1 MTTPNRPR
9 PVADLVP
16 ALTKDIFGKKNML
29 FGKLLAEWEHIA
41 GPDIAAQT
49 TPMELYYSRAPGG
62 KDKRATG
69 ATDKKDSKTGKTP
82 PKAAPQATLHLAVQ
96 PAFAL
101 ELSYQKDLLVERLN
115 VFFGYSAIKDIKI
128 TQHSGVMDNKRVRAP
143 LTRPLTMQE
152 QQKIDSLVD
161 DIQENDLQIALK
173 NLGKAIVSRL
183 GKKP

>member
-1 MTTPNRPR
+1 
-9 PVADLVP
+9 
-16 ALTKDIFGKKNML
+16 ML
-29 FGKLLAEWEHIA
+29 FGKMLAEWEHIA

-49 TPMELYYSRAPGG
+49 TPMELKYSRPAS
-62 KDKRATG
+62 K
-69 ATDKKDSKTGKTP
+69 KKDGDKGDKTP
-82 PKAAPQATLHLAVQ
+82 PKATLVLAVQ

-101 ELSYQKDLLVERLN
+101 ELSYQKDLLAERLN

-128 TQHSGVMDNKRVRAP
+128 VQHSGVMDNKKIKAP

-152 QQKIDSLVD
+152 QQKIDALVG

>member
-16 ALTKDIFGKKNML
+16 ALTKDAFGRKNML

-49 TPMELYYSRAPGG
+49 TPLELKYSRSGG
-62 KDKRATG
+62 AK
-69 ATDKKDSKTGKTP
+69 KTGDKAGKAP
-82 PKAAPQATLHLAVQ
+82 PKAVLVLAVQ

-101 ELSYQKDLLVERLN
+101 ELSYQKDLLAERLN
-115 VFFGYSAIKDIKI
+115 VFFGYGAIREIKI
-128 TQHSGVMDNKRVRAP
+128 VQHSGVMDNKRAKP
-143 LTRPLTMQE
+143 SLTRPLTLQE
-152 QQKIDSLVD
+152 QHKIDALTGG
-161 DIQENDLQIALK
+161 IQENDLQTALK

-183 GKKP
+183 GRLS

>member
-1 MTTPNRPR
+1 
-9 PVADLVP
+9 
-16 ALTKDIFGKKNML
+16 ML
-29 FGKLLAEWEHIA
+29 FGKMLAEWEHIA

-49 TPMELYYSRAPGG
+49 TPMELKYSRPAS
-62 KDKRATG
+62 K
-69 ATDKKDSKTGKTP
+69 KKDGDKGDKTP
-82 PKAAPQATLHLAVQ
+82 PKATLVLAVQ

-101 ELSYQKDLLVERLN
+101 ELSYQKDLLAERLN

-128 TQHSGVMDNKRVRAP
+128 VQHSGVMDNKKMKAP

-152 QQKIDSLVD
+152 QQKIDALVG

>member
-16 ALTKDIFGKKNML
+16 ALTKDAFGKKNML
-29 FGKLLAEWEHIA
+29 FGKMLAEWEHIA
-41 GPDIAAQT
+41 GPEIAAQT
-49 TPMELYYSRAPGG
+49 TPMELKYSRPA
-62 KDKRATG
+62 G
-69 ATDKKDSKTGKTP
+69 AKKKDGQKQDKTP
-82 PKAAPQATLHLAVQ
+82 PKATLVLAVQ

-101 ELSYQKDLLVERLN
+101 ELSYQKDLLAERLN
-115 VFFGYSAIKDIKI
+115 VFFGYSAIKEIKI
-128 TQHSGVMDNKRVRAP
+128 IQHSGVMDNKKTKPP

-152 QQKIDSLVD
+152 QQKIDALVG

>member
-16 ALTKDIFGKKNML
+16 ALTKDVFGRKNML

-41 GPDIAAQT
+41 GPEIAAQT
-49 TPMELYYSRAPGG
+49 TPLELKYSRSGG
-62 KDKRATG
+62 KKADG
-69 ATDKKDSKTGKTP
+69 AKTDKTP
-82 PKAAPQATLHLAVQ
+82 PKATLILAVQ

-101 ELSYQKDLLVERLN
+101 ELSYQKDLLAERLN
-115 VFFGYSAIKDIKI
+115 VFFGYSAIKEIKI
-128 TQHSGVMDNKRVRAP
+128 IQHSGVMNNKKIKAP
-143 LTRPLTMQE
+143 LHRPLTMQE
-152 QQKIDSLVD
+152 QHKIDALVG

-183 GKKP
+183 GKTP

>member
-16 ALTKDIFGKKNML
+16 ALTKDAFGKKNML
-29 FGKLLAEWEHIA
+29 FGKMLAEWEHIA
-41 GPDIAAQT
+41 GPEIAAQT
-49 TPMELYYSRAPGG
+49 TPMELKYSRPA
-62 KDKRATG
+62 G
-69 ATDKKDSKTGKTP
+69 AKKKDGDKGAKDDKTP
-82 PKAAPQATLHLAVQ
+82 PKATLVLAVQ

-101 ELSYQKDLLVERLN
+101 ELSYQKDLLAERLN

-128 TQHSGVMDNKRVRAP
+128 VQHSGVMDNKKIKAP

-152 QQKIDSLVD
+152 QQKIDALVG

>member
-16 ALTKDIFGKKNML
+16 TLTKDAFGRKNML
-29 FGKLLAEWEHIA
+29 FGKMLAEWEHIA

-49 TPMELYYSRAPGG
+49 TPLELKYSRSGG
-62 KDKRATG
+62 AK
-69 ATDKKDSKTGKTP
+69 KTGEKADKTP
-82 PKAAPQATLHLAVQ
+82 PKAVLVLAVQ

-101 ELSYQKDLLVERLN
+101 ELSYQKDLLAERLN
-115 VFFGYSAIKDIKI
+115 VFFGYGAIKDIKI
-128 TQHSGVMDNKRVRAP
+128 VQHSGVMDNKQTKAP

-152 QQKIDSLVD
+152 QQKIDGLVGS
-161 DIQENDLQIALK
+161 IQENDLQTALK

-183 GKKP
+183 GKQP